1 MMEKKDKEDKSSHH
15 KQLVFYEDP
24 LGLLELGVLPLV
36 APSQVVHVEQ
46 HDLERKQ
53 TLRKK
58 KEKKRLPRWQWPP
71 WPPAAQPRTALKR
84 KPPCLWTGRGQPPK
98 DI

>member
-1 MMEKKDKEDKSSHH
+1 MLDEEKNNRNSHH

-53 TLRKK
+53 NLK
-58 KEKKRLPRWQWPP
+58 KEKRKEKVTSMAVATLASCCTAPYCSEEEATLPVDWE
-71 WPPAAQPRTALKR
+71 RTA
-84 KPPCLWTGRGQPPK
+84 T
-98 DI
+98 